1 MFGTKVQKEKQ
12 IDLCTVLKKQIRNKL
27 MLEQLLTVLLVLK
40 RYSSNSAEVLQAIKN
55 IRITEIIGGVE

>member
-1 MFGTKVQKEKQ
+1 
-12 IDLCTVLKKQIRNKL
+12 
-27 MLEQLLTVLLVLK
+27 MLGQLLTVLLVLK